1 MSRTLVCLA
10 ALGLLLTSCGGDD
23 QESSDRSTA
32 ATVADE
38 SATTSPTETS
48 PEAPP
53 THTATDDPPD
63 DTATEDAEPDT
74 PCDAGADAEWLDLAG
89 EGEPD
94 AFQLGEGAGGVVLL
108 HQNDG
113 RACNWVPFAEQLA
126 GQGFAVIVPVMD
138 AGTWPQPVIDL
149 AAEQLREDGSEQI
162 ALVGASMG
170 GTYALAAAPELT
182 TPPDLVVAVS
192 APDFY
197 QGASARDVVAD
208 LEVPIVLVVAE
219 HDTSFV
225 AEAESMLEL
234 APDADLRI
242 LPGAL
247 HGIQLLDTEPEAAQV
262 VTEVLGASL
271 TP

>member
-23 QESSDRSTA
+23 QESPVGSTA

-48 PEAPP
+48 PAAPP
-53 THTATDDPPD
+53 TDDPAD
-63 DTATEDAEPDT
+63 DTATEDAGPDT

-94 AFQLGEGAGGVVLL
+94 AFHLGEGAGGVVLL
-108 HQNDG
+108 HQNDD

-126 GQGFAVIVPVMD
+126 GQGYAVIVPVMD
-138 AGTWPQPVIDL
+138 SGTWPQPVIDL
-149 AAEQLREDGSEQI
+149 ASEHLRDRGSEHV

-170 GTYALAAAPELT
+170 GTYAIAASPELS
-182 TPPDLVVAVS
+182 TPPDLVVGVS

-197 QGASARDVVAD
+197 RGASARDVIGD
-208 LEVPIVLVVAE
+208 LTVPILLLAAE
-219 HDTSFV
+219 HDPTFV
-225 AEAESMLEL
+225 LEGEEMHAAAQDSEL
-234 APDADLRI
+234 VI
-242 LPGAL
+242 LPDTAA
-247 HGIQLLDTEPEAAQV
+247 HGIQLLELEPEATA
-262 VTEVLGASL
+262 TVLDAL
-271 TP
+271 LEQAPAD